1 MAALVT
7 RFNTATRAVCKMY
20 VATCSSVAT
29 NTPPLLARSIT
40 TTSSVRIQNNNNGKG
55 GNGKQLSSADVKKIP
70 DSEVRKSVFIS
81 QSNDV
86 YSNLALEDWI
96 YRNFDFAHHHILM
109 LWINSPTVVV
119 GRHQNPFAEANV
131 STLLRNG
138 VELARRNSGGGAVY
152 HDLGNLNCTFFTPRA
167 RYDRKYNL
175 NLITRALYREYGI
188 SADIS
193 DRDDITVMGKKI
205 SGTAAKL
212 GQPNAYHHCTLLV
225 NSNKLHLGESLA
237 KDNAE
242 MISKATASVPSPI
255 KNLTDV
261 NRTVNIQQLLS
272 AIGYEFLRTPAT
284 QLTDGGRDLLMK
296 QLGFQLINPS
306 EKWFPGISELRENLS
321 SWDWRIGKT
330 PKFSVQKSIQLK
342 SDGAAEAQQQDQ
354 QKQEMKVK
362 VDVEKGL
369 IQAINL
375 LVPGQDPIPVVSNLV
390 GKPYMEDS
398 FNGILDA
405 MKGASTENMKH
416 AMGL

>member
-1 MAALVT
+1 MAALAN

-40 TTSSVRIQNNNNGKG
+40 TTSSVRIQNNNN
-55 GNGKQLSSADVKKIP
+55 NGKQLSSADVKKIP

-131 STLLRNG
+131 SALLRNG

-188 SADIS
+188 NADIS

-242 MISKATASVPSPI
+242 MSSKATASVPSPI

-306 EKWFPGISELRENLS
+306 EKWFPGIGELRANFS

-330 PKFSVQKSIQLK
+330 PKFSVQKAVQLK
-342 SDGAAEAQQQDQ
+342 SEGAEAQQQGQ
-354 QKQEMKVK
+354 EQPQEMKVK

>member
-1 MAALVT
+1 MAALIVQ
-7 RFNTATRAVCKMY
+7 RCNTAARAVCKLY
-20 VATCSSVAT
+20 VATTSTHTAF
-29 NTPPLLARSIT
+29 LARTIT
-40 TTSSVRIQNNNNGKG
+40 TTNRLHIQNNTTNHGKS
-55 GNGKQLSSADVKKIP
+55 KQLSSSDIKKIP

-81 QSNDV
+81 QSNDI

-109 LWINSPTVVV
+109 LWINSPTVVI

-131 STLLRNG
+131 SALMRNG

-193 DRDDITVMGKKI
+193 DRDDITLMGKKI

-225 NSNKLHLGESLA
+225 NSNKLHLGESLV

-242 MISKATASVPSPI
+242 VISKATASVPSTI
-255 KNLTDV
+255 KNLADA

-296 QLGFQLINPS
+296 QLGFQLINPT
-306 EKWFPGISELRENLS
+306 EKWFPGIGELRANFA

-342 SDGAAEAQQQDQ
+342 SEGDEQSQPQ
-354 QKQEMKVK
+354 QEMKVK

-369 IQAINL
+369 IQDISL
-375 LVPGQDPIPVVSNLV
+375 LVPGQEPIPVVSNLV
-390 GKPYMEDS
+390 GQPYMEDS

-405 MKGASTENMKH
+405 MKGANTDNLKH